1 MIKYPFSPEILD
13 AMPEELAEL
22 MRGLEI
28 TLLEEICSRLN
39 ISDNLNEVTERDI
52 KALRD
57 INLDEVKKA
66 IQETIGISRTKLN
79 DLLSDVVKRNQ
90 RFYTE
95 LADLAHVTA
104 PTKLID
110 EADIAAIGRQTLDAY
125 RNLTASMGFL
135 VDNGR
140 TMLPPARAYQW
151 ALDSAAM
158 QMETGT
164 VSYTQAISTTVKQLA
179 DSGLKTV
186 DYESGHIDH
195 ADVAI
200 RRAVLTG
207 VNQLNQKY
215 REQSMEYLGTDLVE
229 TTAHR
234 GARDKDGP
242 MGWENHK
249 AWQGKV
255 YRWRRYG
262 RGENSSPA
270 YPKDVTKEYL
280 DTATPGQGTVTYE
293 DGYKI
298 KGHQAEIDMA
308 EWLHRT
314 FGGDIKLLNE
324 SSQKS
329 EKRPDYLWRG
339 KLWELKSPSSLN
351 SVDDRTRS
359 AIKQIKDNPGGI
371 ILDILCD
378 DIELAAAEDQ
388 AIRRL
393 YRSDIDDMDIM
404 LISKGQIYKILR
416 YKK

>member
-1 MIKYPFSPEILD
+1 MPKYPFSPEILD

-22 MRGLEI
+22 MRGLEL
-28 TLLEEICSRLN
+28 TLLQEICSRLN

-79 DLLSDVVKRNQ
+79 NLLSDVVKRNQ

-104 PTKLID
+104 PAKLID

-140 TMLPPARAYQW
+140 TMLPPTRAYQW

-158 QMETGT
+158 QMEAGT
-164 VSYTQAISTTVKQLA
+164 VGYNQAIANAVKQLA

-186 DYESGHIDH
+186 DYESGHIDQ
-195 ADVAI
+195 ADVAV

-255 YRWRRYG
+255 YRWRRYV

-280 DTATPGQGTVTYE
+280 DAATPAQGTITYDE
-293 DGYKI
+293 GYKV
-298 KGHQAEIDMA
+298 KGHRAEIDMA
-308 EWLHRT
+308 EWLNRT
-314 FGGDIKLLNE
+314 FGGDIRVLKEINKE
-324 SSQKS
+324 NIQT
-329 EKRPDYLWRG
+329 PDYFWRE
-339 KLWELKSPSSLN
+339 KLWDLKTVSTEKSAN
-351 SVDDRTRS
+351 SAVRHGLQ
-359 AIKQIKDNPGGI
+359 QIRENPGGI
-371 ILDILCD
+371 ILDYRGKNIDLGVVQSVVDKRMQWRRDKNIVDIIVVFD
-378 DIELAAAEDQ
+378 DICH
-388 AIRRL
+388 IW
-393 YRSDIDDMDIM
+393 
-404 LISKGQIYKILR
+404 R
-416 YKK
+416 Y